1 VQRSHLTDDEL
12 WRAIANNTNAMS
24 TVFQEQTELDTGRRA
39 PDPKSRAIL
48 KLFNVQLIDKYHRE
62 YRGLTAEIRRRYQ
75 V

>member
-1 VQRSHLTDDEL
+1 
-12 WRAIANNTNAMS
+12 MS